1 MLTVIALALIA
12 QAAPTAP
19 TAGQQPKSTAPA
31 KLDPAVP
38 PVTKPRVELVFAL
51 DTTGSM
57 GGLIDGAKRKI
68 WFIVDEVMKA
78 KIQPEVKVGL
88 VAFRDQSDAYVTKV
102 TPLSDD
108 LDAVYKDLMAFQ
120 ADGGG
125 DTPEDVELALHH
137 ALTQIKWSEGKDV
150 LKIIFLV
157 GDAPPQRYPQAVRW
171 EKSAQDAVRRYIYI
185 NTVQAGVD
193 ASTTTVW
200 TKIAQSAEG
209 RFSRIQQDG
218 GVVAEVATPFDAD
231 LAKLARDLDN
241 TEVDYG
247 SRAVRDMSMSTRSTS
262 SMGSASFGLG
272 TSGKRGAVKAKSM
285 KSATKVK
292 KDLVTLY
299 EVEGEKALA
308 NVKTEELPDDM
319 QKQTAE
325 ERKQKLEEMAKKRE
339 ALRTQ
344 IADTSKKRDAFIAE
358 AKKTKKAPKSEFD
371 DSREHDPRPSEED
384 WPRVLINVHRR
395 GGAGVP
401 PANEW

>member
-1 MLTVIALALIA
+1 MFALIALALA
-12 QAAPTAP
+12 VQVAPNVPAAATPTTPQA
-19 TAGQQPKSTAPA
+19 KSTAPA

-38 PVTKPRVELVFAL
+38 PVNKPRVELVFAL

-108 LDAVYKDLMAFQ
+108 LDAVYKDLMAFR

-137 ALTQIKWSEGKDV
+137 ALTQIQWSEGKDV

-185 NTVQAGVD
+185 NTVQAGDD

-231 LAKLARDLDN
+231 LAKLANELDA
-241 TEVDYG
+241 TEIDYG
-247 SRAVRDMSMSTRSTS
+247 SRAVRDMSMSTRSLSSAGTS
-262 SMGSASFGLG
+262 SYGEGSM
-272 TSGKRGAVKAKSM
+272 GKRGAAKAKMM

-299 EVEGEKALA
+299 EVQGEGALEA
-308 NVKTEELPDDM
+308 VKNDELPDEM
-319 QKQTAE
+319 QKQSAE
-325 ERKQKLEEMAKKRE
+325 ERKKKLEEMSKKRE
-339 ALRTQ
+339 SIRQQ
-344 IADTSKKRDAFIAE
+344 IAETSKKRDTFIAE
-358 AKKTKKAPKSEFD
+358 AKKAKKAPKSEFD
-371 DSREHDPRPSEED
+371 DE
-384 WPRVLINVHRR
+384 VVATIR
-395 GGAGVP
+395 GQAKKIGL
-401 PANEW
+401 EY